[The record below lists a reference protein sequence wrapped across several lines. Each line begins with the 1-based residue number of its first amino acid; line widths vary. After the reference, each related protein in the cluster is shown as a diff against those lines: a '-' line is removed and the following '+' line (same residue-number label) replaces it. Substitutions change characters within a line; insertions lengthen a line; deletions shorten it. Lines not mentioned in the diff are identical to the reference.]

1 MGKSILNRYTIL
13 HFSVG
18 MIWRYIGFDLLSL
31 LIIHAI
37 FEIVEN
43 TTIGMGFI
51 NNYFKLWPGGKTHAD
66 SKINSISDIVIS
78 LLGWMIADKFI
89 IYSNIGWV
97 INVIVLFYFW
107 ILEHYTYKKKIT

>member
-1 MGKSILNRYTIL
+1 MGKLILDKYSTL

-18 MIWRYIGFDLLSL
+18 MVWRYIGFDFLSL
-31 LIIHAI
+31 LIIHTV

-43 TTIGMGFI
+43 SKPGMFII
-51 NNYFKLWPGGKTHAD
+51 NNYFKLWPGGKPHAD

-78 LLGWMIADKFI
+78 LIGWMIADKFI

-97 INVIVLFYFW
+97 ITVIVLFYFW
-107 ILEHYTYKKKIT
+107 ILEHYV

>member
-1 MGKSILNRYTIL
+1 MGKSILDKYSIL

-31 LIIHAI
+31 VIIHTI

-43 TTIGMGFI
+43 SKPGMNFI
-51 NNYFKLWPGGKTHAD
+51 NKYFKLWPGGKPHAD
-66 SKINSISDIVIS
+66 SKINSISDIIIS
-78 LLGWMIADKFI
+78 LLGWMIAHKFI

-97 INVIVLFYFW
+97 ITVIVIFFIFGY
-107 ILEHYTYKKKIT
+107 

>member
-1 MGKSILNRYTIL
+1 MGKSILDKYSIL

-31 LIIHAI
+31 VIIHTI

-43 TTIGMGFI
+43 SKPGMNFI
-51 NNYFKLWPGGKTHAD
+51 NKYFKLWPGGKSHAD
-66 SKINSISDIVIS
+66 SNINSISDIVIS

-97 INVIVLFYFW
+97 ITVIVLFYFW
-107 ILEHYTYKKKIT
+107 ILEHYIL